1 MDDDNRKITEQ
12 LDSILYFF
20 RPFLGELISVVWYG
34 LEFDGFEVS
43 NTIYK
48 LRYIYTY
55 INFILLTVPNLFGYL
70 FLLI

>member
-48 LRYIYTY
+48 L
-55 INFILLTVPNLFGYL
+55 
-70 FLLI
+70 